1 MPDRQCPILY
11 IKVEMKLSTASCLDE
26 PVNFT
31 RDKIPWWLDLD
42 KAARMALSIPTLESD
57 GTLCQEILA
66 CTFDVIVIGAGV
78 AGLSATLEAA
88 KLGLKVLCLEAGPV
102 IGLGATGRNAGILC
116 AGINMPIAQAPQ
128 DNEAGQLW
136 RQTAITLAEMQAKS
150 QETGSLVRVTQRG
163 GLGLATSK
171 TAVTRLIHEAK
182 ARTEAGLK
190 AHMISTA
197 DAKKMSG
204 GRLNLKGVQAAICYP
219 DEGSIHP
226 LTLLA
231 QLACDAR
238 LAGAKFIGGAT
249 VLDAKETSPLQA
261 GRRTGSSAGSRAG
274 SPMGNNPG
282 WQLKLAGGLVQQAP
296 FVIKAVGPTA
306 APTARIYALS
316 FKIDLPSDF
325 PLFWDAAPYVYYD
338 FRAGDGR
345 LTASGGRYAKVGG
358 GRDAHYHKNM
368 ADATRHW
375 MPELARHEP
384 SHTWAVDIEVAH
396 DLVPHLTPLGKQ
408 GRGFAIDGLG
418 ALGVLPG
425 IVLGRQAAQRL
436 ACREQK

>member
-1 MPDRQCPILY
+1 
-11 IKVEMKLSTASCLDE
+11 MKLSAASCLDE
-26 PVNFT
+26 PVNST
-31 RDKIPWWLDLD
+31 REKIPWWSDLSPAAISALNIPCLAED
-42 KAARMALSIPTLESD
+42 KA
-57 GTLCQEILA
+57 LCQKTLLSA
-66 CTFDVIVIGAGV
+66 FDLIVVGAGV

-88 KLGLKVLCLEAGPV
+88 RLGLNTLCLEAGPV

-136 RQTAITLAEMQAKS
+136 RQTAITLTEMQTKS
-150 QETGSLVRVTQRG
+150 QEAGSILRVIQRG

-171 TAVTRLIHEAK
+171 TAVKRLIHEAK
-182 ARTEAGLK
+182 ARTEAGLQ
-190 AHMISTA
+190 AHMLETA
-197 DAKKMSG
+197 DVKKMSG

-219 DEGSIHP
+219 DEGGIHP

-231 QLACDAR
+231 QLASDAR

-249 VLDAKETSPLQA
+249 VTGALEVP
-261 GRRTGSSAGSRAG
+261 GRGASKSTA
-274 SPMGNNPG
+274 
-282 WQLKLAGGLVQQAP
+282 WQLKLADGTLVSAP
-296 FVIKAVGPTA
+296 CIIKAVGPTA
-306 APTARIYALS
+306 APSARIYALS
-316 FKIDLPSDF
+316 FKIDLPSGF

-358 GRDAHYHKNM
+358 GRDKHYHKNM
-368 ADATRHW
+368 AAAARHW

-396 DLVPHLTPLGKQ
+396 DLVPHLTPLGKAGQ
-408 GRGFAIDGLG
+408 GFAIEGLG

-425 IVLGRQAAQRL
+425 VVLGREAVKRL
-436 ACREQK
+436 AKIKKV

>member
-1 MPDRQCPILY
+1 MNLDVS
-11 IKVEMKLSTASCLDE
+11 KVVKPQMSEGQDI
-26 PVNFT
+26 
-31 RDKIPWWLDLD
+31 IPWWLDLN
-42 KAARMALSIPTLESD
+42 AATRAALVIPNLKDNAVQSAALLE
-57 GTLCQEILA
+57 QNY
-66 CTFDVIVIGAGV
+66 DVIVVGAGV

-88 KLGLKVLCLEAGPV
+88 KLGLSALCLEAEDL

-128 DNEAGQLW
+128 DNDAGRLW
-136 RQTAITLAEMQAKS
+136 RQTAITLKEMQAISAQPDALIK
-150 QETGSLVRVTQRG
+150 VTQRG

-171 TAVTRLIHEAK
+171 TAVHRLKQEAK
-182 ARTEAGLK
+182 ARTEAGLN
-190 AHMISTA
+190 AHMLSPKEV
-197 DAKKMSG
+197 KKMSG
-204 GRLNLKGVQAAICYP
+204 GRLNLKDVQAAICYP

-231 QLACDAR
+231 QLAQDAR
-238 LAGAKFIGGAT
+238 SAGANFLGGTRVSKVQEINRSISASQFIGKST
-249 VLDAKETSPLQA
+249 
-261 GRRTGSSAGSRAG
+261 GRNTGKSSGKSSATKQSWH
-274 SPMGNNPG
+274 
-282 WQLKLAGGLVQQAP
+282 WQLTLEDGKILTTP
-296 FVIKAVGPTA
+296 FLIKAVGPTA
-306 APTARIYALS
+306 APSARIYALS

-358 GRDAHYHKNM
+358 GADDRYHSNM
-368 ADATRHW
+368 AAAAKRW
-375 MPELARHEP
+375 MPALAKLQP
-384 SHTWAVDIEVAH
+384 SHKWAVDIEVAH
-396 DLVPHLTPLGKQ
+396 DLVPHLTPLGNH

-436 ACREQK
+436 AKQTTS